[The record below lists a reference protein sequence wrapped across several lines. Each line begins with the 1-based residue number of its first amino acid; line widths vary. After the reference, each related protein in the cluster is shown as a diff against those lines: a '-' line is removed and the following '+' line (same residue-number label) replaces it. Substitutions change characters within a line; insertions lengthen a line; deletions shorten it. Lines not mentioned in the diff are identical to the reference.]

1 MAQTVKNISVQYKK
15 PRFDPWGGEGIGWRR
30 EWLPTQYSC
39 LENSMDRGV
48 WQATVHGIA
57 KSQTCLSD
65 FHFHSVYVTLSD
77 VPKNSVGEI
86 ISRLHMSTQNFRE
99 VRLPVY

>member
-1 MAQTVKNISVQYKK
+1 
-15 PRFDPWGGEGIGWRR
+15 
-30 EWLPTQYSC
+30 
-39 LENSMDRGV
+39 MDRGV